1 MLNTESINE
10 NCSDVFPNLSDLL
23 GQFHQK
29 IKKLNKFLKF
39 IEGFNKNEIR
49 PKPAFLIN
57 FKNDEANTILRA
69 NTLES
74 NSFRANSLVVET
86 LSPFKKKKDSTKNYN
101 EEFHDSL
108 NSKEKHIKHMKSKK
122 NLNRSSRFS
131 TESHGLSPE
140 KRPLNSLSK
149 NKPLLEN
156 YADKKKSFYSVIS
169 NFYLTRKFINL
180 LKNFTS
186 KRTPKYLNKYHFDL
200 MNDKSF
206 YYDEYLKTEAQR
218 DCDLQQ
224 NIKPANFST
233 RIGHLFK
240 RTYDYFDHFF
250 AVFDINQS
258 FTTTWNAAV
267 VISILFF
274 FIYLPLFACFEDK
287 AIEEF
292 EFFVIL
298 KFTSLAIQLLDVA
311 KRLNTSFYKKGNLIM
326 DRREIVKHYLR
337 NQLWLDIASIGP
349 ILYQEFAMGVKFDE
363 SSNEYSRLMTFLFF
377 LKFSQFQYIVKKFE
391 EMIFIDEM
399 FHNSLSMLKLIF
411 RILVLSHIFACFWY
425 MIGKSHLYEE
435 TWLTKFELSDK
446 GVWTKYLNSYYY
458 VCVTMNTVGYGD
470 LTPQNPLEKLFAI
483 IFIYI
488 ACGVFAYSL
497 NSIGTIVNDLTKRSN
512 ELSKELNVINEF
524 MNEKNINFD
533 LRMRVRNYL
542 EYIFKEEKIEK
553 VEEQSQII
561 KKLSE
566 SIKEELLIE
575 ANGAVIRDIKLFS
588 LNFSEDTLRKTVLI
602 MKEIRFT
609 PGDIIFNRNDYN
621 NKDLYLIRKGAV
633 ELFLYNEFNQCT
645 SDITVIKRLKEG
657 ELFGE
662 KSFFTNKE
670 RLVSG
675 RSIDFTTVYVINQED
690 FIAILRKNT
699 KDFEKFCKIK
709 DSINVYNEYG
719 DLFVKCASC
728 NQNTHLIDQCP
739 LVHYLPAQEIIIQRY
754 TYNPSQKR
762 ESFKRNFNRYKFQ
775 TLCKLESI
783 EKKAFLFQANNMTK
797 FDSDDDESEGTSIVA
812 TTLTNKSNS
821 TISEHDDIEKD
832 PNEDSKENEEEEKH
846 EKILEK
852 DETSSS
858 FRLHEIAREKR
869 NVHRKS
875 GKKRNILYLKKQSS
889 SRSNAEKSRSIE
901 MSRRSDETFQ
911 IDSLENMEIILNNCE
926 SASSTS
932 SSLHSMKKIN
942 FSSILMKLF
951 DHFNKLQ
958 KKKQGFEK
966 KNSGNQD
973 FGNNIGSVEIIER
986 SFEIDLIKSYEA
998 YYVDGNIDVILDKIE
1013 ETRKKKMQKK
1023 MKRAKSI
1030 YNILIPVENTQKE
1043 RSRFFDTEI
1052 NGVVNKKNNIMR
1064 RNFFKNSRNLEK
1076 LIMEDQFNIDKFK
1089 AYYIKKYEKENRIG
1103 CWERLRKW
1111 LKSFIRKRRTKTRI
1125 ATLQKNL
1132 ETKESQKRFKD

>member
-1 MLNTESINE
+1 
-10 NCSDVFPNLSDLL
+10 L
-23 GQFHQK
+23 GAET
-29 IKKLNKFLKF
+29 KLEMF
-39 IEGFNKNEIR
+39 
-49 PKPAFLIN
+49 
-57 FKNDEANTILRA
+57 
-69 NTLES
+69 
-74 NSFRANSLVVET
+74 
-86 LSPFKKKKDSTKNYN
+86 SPFKKQQNSSKNIEHLDS
-101 EEFHDSL
+101 SL
-108 NSKEKHIKHMKSKK
+108 NSNEKRLKHLKSKK
-122 NLNRSSRFS
+122 KIERSSQFS
-131 TESHGLSPE
+131 MDVHEINTV
-140 KRPLNSLSK
+140 KRPLNSLLRS
-149 NKPLLEN
+149 NKLLSEN
-156 YADKKKSFYSVIS
+156 GNIIDKKKSFYNVIS

-186 KRTPKYLNKYHFDL
+186 KRTPKYLNKFHFDL

-233 RIGHLFK
+233 RIGHLVEK
-240 RTYDYFDHFF
+240 TNDYFEQTFT
-250 AVFDINQS
+250 VFDINHS
-258 FTTTWNAAV
+258 FTTCWNAAV

-292 EFFVIL
+292 QFFVIL
-298 KFTSLAIQLLDVA
+298 KFTSITIQMLDVA

-326 DRREIVKHYLR
+326 DRREIVKNYLKKH
-337 NQLWLDIASIGP
+337 LWLDIASIGP
-349 ILYQEFAMGVKFDE
+349 ILFQEFAMAVKFDE
-363 SSNEYSRLMTFLFF
+363 SFNGYSRLMTFLFF
-377 LKFSQFQYIVKKFE
+377 LKFNQFQHIVKKFE
-391 EMIFIDEM
+391 EMLFLDEI

-411 RILVLSHIFACFWY
+411 RILVLSHIFACFWF
-425 MIGKSHLYEE
+425 MIGKSNLYKE

-446 GVWTKYLNSYYY
+446 EVWTKYLYSYYY

-470 LTPQNPLEKLFAI
+470 LTPQNPLEMLFTI

-497 NSIGTIVNDLTKRSN
+497 NSIGIIVNDLTKRSK

-533 LRMRVRNYL
+533 LRMKVRNYL

-575 ANGAVIRDIKLFS
+575 ANGTVIRDIKLFS

-609 PGDIIFNRNDYN
+609 PGDIIFNKNEYN

-633 ELFLYNEFNQCT
+633 ELFLYNEFTQSV

-690 FIAILRKNT
+690 FLAILRKNT

-728 NQNTHLIDQCP
+728 NQNTHLIDHCP
-739 LVHYLPAQEIIIQRY
+739 LVHYLPAQDIIIQRH
-754 TYNPSQKR
+754 TYNTLQPR
-762 ESFKRNFNRYKFQ
+762 EFFKRNFNRHKSQ

-783 EKKAFLFQANNMTK
+783 EKKAFIFQANHMTK
-797 FDSDDDESEGTSIVA
+797 IDSDEEESDGTSFVA
-812 TTLTNKSNS
+812 TTLSHKSNS
-821 TISEHDDIEKD
+821 TIIENDDIEND
-832 PNEDSKENEEEEKH
+832 HNEDSNENEEEEKQ

-852 DETSSS
+852 DEASSS
-858 FRLHEIAREKR
+858 LKFREATREKN
-869 NVHRKS
+869 NVQRKS
-875 GKKRNILYLKKQSS
+875 GKKRNILYLKKESS
-889 SRSNAEKSRSIE
+889 SRSNMDRSRSN
-901 MSRRSDETFQ
+901 DTFQ
-911 IDSLENMEIILNNCE
+911 INSLENMEIIMNNCE
-926 SASSTS
+926 SPSSTS
-932 SSLHSMKKIN
+932 SHPVKSKISI
-942 FSSILMKLF
+942 SSILMKLF

-958 KKKQGFEK
+958 KKKQDSLK
-966 KNSGNQD
+966 TKTGNQD
-973 FGNNIGSVEIIER
+973 LGNNVGSVEIIER
-986 SFEIDLIKSYEA
+986 SFEIDSIKSYEG
-998 YYVDGNIDVILDKIE
+998 YYANGNIDVILDKIE
-1013 ETRKKKMQKK
+1013 KTRQKKMQKK
-1023 MKRAKSI
+1023 MKKSKSV
-1030 YNILIPVENTQKE
+1030 YNYLNVIENTQIE
-1043 RSRFFDTEI
+1043 RSRFIENTEI
-1052 NGVVNKKNNIMR
+1052 NSVINNKNNIMR

-1089 AYYIKKYEKENRIG
+1089 AYYIKKYEKEKKIG
-1103 CWERLRKW
+1103 YWEKIKKW
-1111 LKSFIRKRRTKTRI
+1111 LKSFIRKRRRKKTRI
-1125 ATLQKNL
+1125 ATLQKKKF
-1132 ETKESQKRFKD
+1132 ETNESQKRFQD